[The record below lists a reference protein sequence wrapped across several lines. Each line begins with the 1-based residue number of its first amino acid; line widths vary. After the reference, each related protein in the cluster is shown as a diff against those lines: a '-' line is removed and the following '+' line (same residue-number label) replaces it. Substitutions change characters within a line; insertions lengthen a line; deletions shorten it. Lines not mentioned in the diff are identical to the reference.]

1 MAYAQRPG
9 AGFRRFDAAAA
20 QAEKIAVAF
29 SGLPE
34 GRGTGH
40 ALAAFKRA
48 ASYLDVPASV
58 VQLIDVL
65 FSWTKADDWG
75 PGRLPVVWPRNEK
88 LARKLGVQV
97 RQVQNLLDR
106 AIALKLISHRD
117 SPNGHRGGA
126 RDAEGHIKWAYGIVL
141 SPIGARFAE
150 FSQIAADGAAQDERI
165 EQFRRRLA
173 AVRRRTASLAQ
184 TAADHQ
190 LAGTM
195 AEEEHELVL
204 MATRQMRRVRDEGLL
219 GGCVE
224 RLEVRAA
231 ALETAVGNALLE
243 AEGLNVPSAL
253 DENASSDANDCIH
266 STTTT
271 DSPTANAVTRSG
283 SAKGSRKGY
292 DIRTVGPQTEVEED
306 LEKHG
311 VDPRFIE
318 SIVPDLCRS
327 LESADPGWG
336 EVVVLAERLASQNA
350 IHPQAWREACR
361 LMGERGA
368 AASVLATIHK
378 YRAGEVRR
386 PGAYLR
392 GMSDRAAKGELHLGR
407 TFHGLKDLRQ
417 SAQMQSLNLGED
429 PRSMGELARRA
440 MAQASLVLS
449 GRSS

>member
-48 ASYLDVPASV
+48 ASYLDMPASV
-58 VQLIDVL
+58 VQLIDIL
-65 FSWTKADDWG
+65 FSWTKAEDWG
-75 PGRLPVVWPRNEK
+75 PGRLPIVWPRNEK

-150 FSQIAADGAAQDERI
+150 FSQIAAEGAAQDERI
-165 EQFRRRLA
+165 DHFKRRLA
-173 AVRRRTASLAQ
+173 AVRRRTASLSQ
-184 TAADHQ
+184 TVADHQ
-190 LAGTM
+190 LTGTK

-204 MATRQMRRVRDEGLL
+204 MATRQMRRVRDEALL

-224 RLEVRAA
+224 RLEARAA
-231 ALETAVGNALLE
+231 ALEALVGNALLE
-243 AEGLNVPSAL
+243 AEGLNIPS
-253 DENASSDANDCIH
+253 DFHDNASSDAAGCIH

-271 DSPTANAVTRSG
+271 NPPPANAVTRSG
-283 SAKGSRKGY
+283 LARRGSEGY
-292 DIRTVGPQTEVEED
+292 DIRVVGPQTEVEED

-311 VDPRFIE
+311 VDPSFIE
-318 SIVPDLCRS
+318 SIVPDLCRG
-327 LESADPGWG
+327 LESSNPGWG

-350 IHPQAWREACR
+350 IHPQAWKEACR

-392 GMSDRAAKGELHLGR
+392 GMSGRAAKGELHLGR

-417 SAQMQSLNLGED
+417 SAQMQSLQLGED
-429 PRSMGELARRA
+429 PRSVGELARRA
-440 MAQASLVLS
+440 MAKASLVLS